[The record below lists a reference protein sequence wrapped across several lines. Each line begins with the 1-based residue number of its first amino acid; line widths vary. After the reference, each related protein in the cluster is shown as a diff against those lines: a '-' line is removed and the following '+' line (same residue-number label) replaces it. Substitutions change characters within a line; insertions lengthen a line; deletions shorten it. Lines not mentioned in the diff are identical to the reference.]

1 VKRASRALC
10 TASIGASFLLLSG
23 SAFAADLA
31 PVPETPGEQKSEPAG
46 IAKTDPAIPAKGES
60 AESASAADQ
69 AAAAAYERA
78 LSSYAQGDI
87 KGAFDEMQESYRL
100 SKRPELLYN
109 LARLED
115 NLQDCQASLEDYRRY
130 LERVPQGSYRQAA
143 EQASA
148 ELGRR
153 CPSADPTAP
162 VAAAPTQ
169 PSEGSPASDKQ
180 KQSALPQEHSY
191 WTTPRWI
198 GWSAIA
204 AGTLAGVGAL
214 YFRLAAGN
222 AHDSFQQTVDN
233 WEQARLNGSKE
244 ALDYRLQD
252 QQHLDMHMAVALGV
266 TGGALVAGGL
276 FVLILDPQKREQTR
290 ANAQIFIA
298 PGLLGAC
305 YSQHF

>member
-1 VKRASRALC
+1 MKRASRALC
-10 TASIGASFLLLSG
+10 TASIGASFLLPSG
-23 SAFAADLA
+23 RAFAADVA
-31 PVPETPGEQKSEPAG
+31 PVPEQSSTQESEPVGSPKTAQALSAKSE
-46 IAKTDPAIPAKGES
+46 T

-100 SKRPELLYN
+100 SKHPELLYN

-115 NLQDCQASLEDYRRY
+115 DLQECQASLEDYRRY

-153 CPSADPTAP
+153 CPSADATTP
-162 VAAAPTQ
+162 AAVAPTQ
-169 PSEGSPASDKQ
+169 PTQGSPTSDKQ
-180 KQSALPQEHSY
+180 KQSTLLQEHSY

-214 YFRLAAGN
+214 YFRFAAVS
-222 AHDSFQQTVDN
+222 ARDSFQQTVDIWAQN
-233 WEQARLNGSKE
+233 YSKGIKKP
-244 ALDYRLQD
+244 LDMRFQD
-252 QQHLDMHMAVALGV
+252 QQHLDVSVATALGV
-266 TGGALVAGGL
+266 TSGALIAGGL
-276 FVLILDPQKREQTR
+276 FVLILDPQRREQTP
-290 ANAQIFIA
+290 ANAQILIQ

-305 YSQHF
+305 YSQSF